1 VCLETIKPTA
11 EAADEKEA
19 STMKKL
25 SIMVLAAF
33 SMLFVVSP
41 AFAQENLAET
51 EGVVEGVFRVVL
63 EGDVPENYSVYAETD
78 AAIGGM
84 DPICTTDITMVD
96 AGYTECAGDGSINE
110 LLFSVPQGATIN
122 YRILASQGAGL
133 AQTVIAEGSTLAE
146 TDGFIINASHTFTG
160 EPNTDEE
167 LVIDEDTGTGEEQY
181 ASEAPASDS
190 GDVATSEVAEANGG
204 VLPDTGGTSFS
215 LLVGAVLLF
224 VAGGFLAYRRL
235 S

>member
-1 VCLETIKPTA
+1 
-11 EAADEKEA
+11 
-19 STMKKL
+19 MKKL
-25 SIMVLAAF
+25 TIMVLAAF
-33 SMLFVVSP
+33 SMLFVVSS
-41 AFAQENLAET
+41 AFAQENSAET

-78 AAIGGM
+78 AATGGM
-84 DPICTTDITMVD
+84 DPICTTDTMMVE

-110 LLFSVPQGATIN
+110 LLFSVPQGATID
-122 YRILASQGAGL
+122 YRILGSQGVGL
-133 AQTVIAEGSTLAE
+133 QQTVIAEGSTVAE
-146 TDGFIINASHTFTG
+146 TDGFVINASHTFPG

-181 ASEAPASDS
+181 ASEASASES
-190 GDVATSEVAEANGG
+190 GGVATSKVAEANGG

-224 VAGGFLAYRRL
+224 AAGGFLAYRRL